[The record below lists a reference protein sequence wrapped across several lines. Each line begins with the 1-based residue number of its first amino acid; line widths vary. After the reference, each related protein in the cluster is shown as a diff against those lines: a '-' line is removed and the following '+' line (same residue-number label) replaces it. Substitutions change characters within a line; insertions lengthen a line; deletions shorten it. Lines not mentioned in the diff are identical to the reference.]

1 MLKKILMPL
10 MTILIKQAPS
20 KHKQAFTSTETK
32 IRAVIECQVPGIFP
46 GFSKPDLQQLESLT
60 SDPSVLLHNLLTV
73 GDKIKHILVV
83 YFGRGDRQVPVSIMR
98 AICEHNVTLKP
109 SHDTIQ

>member
-1 MLKKILMPL
+1 

-20 KHKQAFTSTETK
+20 KHKQAFTSTETE
-32 IRAVIECQVPGIFP
+32 IRAVIECQVAGIFP
-46 GFSKPDLQQLESLT
+46 RFSKPGLQQLESLT

-83 YFGRGDRQVPVSIMR
+83 YFGRGDRQVPPHVSIIR